1 VLKHTLHLSF
11 DPTDKIGMVLVRPV
25 QASDLEQLFALAALT
40 GVGLTTL
47 PQDRDYLA
55 KRIRNSQRAFESI
68 PDKPGGESYL
78 FVMEDLDS
86 HTVVGTSGIASK
98 VGGFE
103 PFYSYAIESVTFHS
117 DVIAVHKEVPL
128 LKLHEEHDG
137 PAEVGTLFL
146 HPSFRKNGNGR
157 MLQLVRFLFMAE
169 HPEAFEKIVV
179 SEMRGVSDEQGR
191 SPFWDAIGRHFFD
204 IDFRRADYLS
214 IVNKRFIAD
223 LMPRHP
229 IYIPLLPPEAQ
240 AVVGVPHEQSRPAVK
255 NLEAEGFTFAN
266 EVDIFDAGPVYACQR
281 EKIRTVRQSQL
292 AVAREIVERVEGERF
307 MIATSGKEFR
317 AVHAGVERVQD
328 GVRLDVECAR
338 ALGVGEGEKVRIAPM
353 TSPSGFGSRQG

>member
-1 VLKHTLHLSF
+1 
-11 DPTDKIGMVLVRPV
+11 MVIVRPV
-25 QASDLEQLFALAALT
+25 KSTDLDQLYALAAHT

-55 KRIRNSQRAFESI
+55 KRIRNSQRAIESI
-68 PDKPGGESYL
+68 SDKPGGESYL

-86 HTVVGTSGIASK
+86 ATVVGTSGIASK

-103 PFYSYAIESVTFHS
+103 PFYSYAIETVTFHS
-117 DVIAVHKEVPL
+117 DVINVNKQVPL

-137 PAEVGTLFL
+137 PAEIGTLFL

-169 HPEAFEKIVV
+169 HPEAFEQTVV

-240 AVVGVPHEQSRPAVK
+240 AVIGVPHEQSRPAVR
-255 NLEAEGFTFAN
+255 NLEGEGFTFAN
-266 EVDIFDAGPVYACQR
+266 KVDIFDAGPVYSCAR
-281 EKIRTVRQSQL
+281 EKIRTVRESRCATVREFVDGIESQ
-292 AVAREIVERVEGERF
+292 RF
-307 MIATSGKEFR
+307 MIAGTGKEFT
-317 AVHAGVERVQD
+317 AVQGPLQIVENGVH
-328 GVRLDVECAR
+328 LTPECAGT
-338 ALGVGEGEKVRIAPM
+338 LGVATGDLIRFAPMNTPSSGTPGEGGGEGPSSIRKEP
-353 TSPSGFGSRQG
+353 SP